1 MILNHIYLLFEMK
14 VIGMTS
20 NFSVIDEAKKI
31 FDIEI
36 EALNKTRDSLDEN
49 FETLVNLILECTG
62 KVVLTGMG
70 KPGHIGT
77 KIAAT
82 LASLGTPSFFMHPGE
97 ALHGDLGMVEE
108 KDIVILMSYS
118 GESDEIT
125 RLMPTLREIGCKTV
139 AITGKPK
146 STLAKECQ
154 YHIYFPEFEE
164 ACYMGLAPTSSTTAL
179 LVVGD
184 AIAVTAARAKNYTRE
199 DFGLHHP
206 AGALGKRLLVRVENV
221 MHKDKENATI
231 LTGSSLKQAIVEMS
245 TKGLSMVSVV
255 DDQNRLL
262 GIITDG
268 DLRRM
273 LERGTDVYNETID
286 NVMTKE
292 PKWIDVR
299 EMAVNALQIMTDL
312 HITGMPVLNENKEV
326 TGTILMQDIYKAG
339 LI

>member
-1 MILNHIYLLFEMK
+1 
-14 VIGMTS
+14 MTS

-36 EALNKTRDSLDEN
+36 EALNKTKASLDEN
-49 FETLVNLILECTG
+49 FENLVNLVVECSG

-125 RLMPTLREIGCKTV
+125 RLMPTLNEIGCKTV

-184 AIAVTAARAKNYTRE
+184 ALAVTAARAKNYTRE

-221 MHKDKENATI
+221 MHNGDENATV

-245 TKGLSMVSVV
+245 SKGLSMVSVV
-255 DDQNRLL
+255 DDSNRLL
-262 GIITDG
+262 GVITDG

-273 LERGTDVYNETID
+273 LEKGIDVYNETID
-286 NVMTKE
+286 NVMTKD

-299 EMAVNALQIMTDL
+299 EMAVNALQSMTDL
-312 HITGMPVLNENKEV
+312 HITGMPVLDENKEV

>member
-1 MILNHIYLLFEMK
+1 MI
-14 VIGMTS
+14 S
-20 NFSVIDEAKKI
+20 NFSILDEAKKI
-31 FDIEI
+31 FEIEI
-36 EALNKTRDSLDEN
+36 EALNRTKDSLDEN
-49 FETLVNLILECTG
+49 FVVLVELVVECKG

-97 ALHGDLGMVEE
+97 ALHGDLGMIE
-108 KDIVILMSYS
+108 KEDIVILMSYS

-125 RLMPTLREIGCKTV
+125 RLMPTLHEIGCKTV

-146 STLAKECQ
+146 STLARECK

-184 AIAVTAARAKNYTRE
+184 ALAVTAARVKNYTRE

-221 MHKDKENATI
+221 MHGKNENATV

-245 TKGLSMVSVV
+245 SKGLSMVSVV
-255 DDQNRLL
+255 DARNKLL
-262 GIITDG
+262 GVITDG

-273 LERGTDVYNETID
+273 LEKGTDVYNETID
-286 NVMTKE
+286 NVMTRE

-299 EMAVNALQIMTDL
+299 EMAVNALQMMTDL

-339 LI
+339 LV